1 MVLQERNNVGFLKL
15 LFIKTCCILMISL
28 MAFLGGGLLARLR
41 PYPLSKAIIPNVY
54 LNELLWNNTKVW
66 LTLLLGGFLFLQL
79 SYWLLT
85 MASLVGVRL
94 SICSKALVINY

>member
-1 MVLQERNNVGFLKL
+1 MALQERNNVGFLKL

-66 LTLLLGGFLFLQL
+66 LTLIIRGISFFY
-79 SYWLLT
+79 SY
-85 MASLVGVRL
+85 
-94 SICSKALVINY
+94 NYRIGY

>member
-1 MVLQERNNVGFLKL
+1 MGFLKL

-28 MAFLGGGLLARLR
+28 MAFLGGGPLARLR

-66 LTLLLGGFLFLQL
+66 ANTIIRGISFFY
-79 SYWLLT
+79 SY
-85 MASLVGVRL
+85 
-94 SICSKALVINY
+94 NYRIGY

>member
-1 MVLQERNNVGFLKL
+1 MGFLKL

-66 LTLLLGGFLFLQL
+66 LTLLLGGFLFSIPTTIVLVI
-79 SYWLLT
+79 T

>member
-1 MVLQERNNVGFLKL
+1 MGFLKL

-54 LNELLWNNTKVW
+54 LNELLWNNT
-66 LTLLLGGFLFLQL
+66 
-79 SYWLLT
+79 
-85 MASLVGVRL
+85 
-94 SICSKALVINY
+94 